1 MKADKF
7 DPLLPLGPAWTNEKE
22 MYLHSAIVVALETM
36 GWHPC
41 PAIKAAYVAVAAIEH
56 KYKLWEGPTHE

>member
-7 DPLLPLGPAWTNEKE
+7 DPLLPLGPPWNHEKE
-22 MYLHSAIVVALETM
+22 MYLHSAVVMALETM

-41 PAIKAAYVAVAAIEH
+41 PAIKAGWGAVDAICKE
-56 KYKLWEGPTHE
+56 YKLKYE